1 MKDKVEYIRGD
12 QSLSADFKRAGKLI
26 QSFNAAD
33 YDNDTLKKSILTELL
48 GSVGEGITIEHNFH
62 CDLGYNIHVG
72 KNFYAG
78 FNCTI
83 LDMAE
88 VRIGDNCLIAPNVGI
103 YTAGHDIHPIDRH
116 KSGNACPIIIG
127 NNVWIGGHVAIVGGV
142 EIGDNSII
150 AAGSVV
156 LKNVPSNTIVG
167 GNPAKIIRS
176 ITDSDL

>member
-1 MKDKVEYIRGD
+1 M
-12 QSLSADFKRAGKLI
+12 
-26 QSFNAAD
+26 
-33 YDNDTLKKSILTELL
+33 
-48 GSVGEGITIEHNFH
+48 
-62 CDLGYNIHVG
+62 
-72 KNFYAG
+72 
-78 FNCTI
+78 
-83 LDMAE
+83 
-88 VRIGDNCLIAPNVGI
+88 GI
-103 YTAGHDIHPIDRH
+103 YTAGHNIHPIERH
-116 KSGNACPIIIG
+116 KSGNARPIIIG

>member
-1 MKDKVEYIRGD
+1 MNTDRNDYIRGD
-12 QSLSADFKRAGKLI
+12 QKLKKDFTRAGKLV
-26 QSFNAAD
+26 QQFNNAD
-33 YDNDTLKKSILTELL
+33 YEDEEKKTEILTELF
-48 GSVGEGITIEHNFH
+48 GSVGKNISVEHNFH

-72 KNFYAG
+72 DNFYAG

-103 YTAGHDIHPIDRH
+103 YTAGHNINPIYRH
-116 KSGNACPIIIG
+116 KTGFAKPITIG
-127 NNVWIGGHVAIVGGV
+127 NNVWIGGHCAIIGGV

-156 LKNVPSNTIVG
+156 TKDVPPNSIMG
-167 GNPAKIIRS
+167 GNPAKKIKDINE
-176 ITDSDL
+176 